1 MTNGLQRDVAKL
13 LLEQLESYGFA
24 LSGGLAL
31 AELGLTNRPTK
42 DIDLFTL
49 KFDDALFD
57 RAIAEAMAALDKA
70 GYVATLGRKNKSFA
84 RIDIE
89 VGSEQLSVDLGYD
102 YREYDAVTLDIGPVL
117 DKRDAILNK
126 VSALY
131 ARMLPRDFID
141 VYNSIQ
147 SGNMTRADI
156 LRLSKER
163 DEGFVLEY
171 FVNALRRMQTLSF
184 EDFSEYGISREMH
197 SAIKTA
203 LLSWA
208 EDIEAS
214 QDDSDERRT

>member
-13 LLEQLESYGFA
+13 LLEPLEPYGFA

-42 DIDLFTL
+42 DVDLFTL

-57 RAIAEAMAALDKA
+57 CAIAEAMAALDKA
-70 GYVATLGRKNKSFA
+70 GYVATLGRKSKSFA

-89 VGSEQLSVDLGYD
+89 VESEQLSVDLGYD
-102 YREYDAVTLDIGPVL
+102 YREYDAVILDIGPVL

-171 FVNALRRMQTLSF
+171 FANALRRMQALSF

-214 QDDSDERRT
+214 QDDSDERRP